1 MAGMGLRHLLCVGAA
16 TIALASCGSG
26 TSGNVAQNGQ
36 AGAKPVPGAP
46 PARALPQLRVEL
58 ANGACQL
65 AWNGAPVNGQGLL
78 DAAVRELEGAI
89 QRAGGPAAM
98 TGNMLTAA
106 VALRATATR

>member
-1 MAGMGLRHLLCVGAA
+1 M
-16 TIALASCGSG
+16 
-26 TSGNVAQNGQ
+26 
-36 AGAKPVPGAP
+36 PGAP

-98 TGNMLTAA
+98 TGNILTAA
-106 VALRATATR
+106 VAGTPGWLTGAVSTRGEVPIRLSGARSLMGS